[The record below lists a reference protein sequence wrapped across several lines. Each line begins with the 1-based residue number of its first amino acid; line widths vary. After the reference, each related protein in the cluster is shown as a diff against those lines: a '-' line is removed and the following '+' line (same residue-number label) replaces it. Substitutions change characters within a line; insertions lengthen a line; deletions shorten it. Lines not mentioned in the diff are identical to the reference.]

1 MDFSLLRKN
10 NFMNYEKERK
20 IREITKE
27 VLNSKCID
35 CHNGKPEFIS
45 LNNAVFICRNCYRNI
60 HQKFPVKISRII
72 KNNLKSLSLKD
83 LQYLY
88 FGGNKKMLE
97 FMKYEYPKLI
107 KINSFSV
114 YKTVAMEYY
123 RNWLSYLVEG
133 GNKPMKP
140 DIEIAYYSIEDK
152 LHNNNYLSNNDS
164 DVITIDFINDCYNY
178 NDKYNNSITN
188 FINKKKHETNRQ
200 NLINNNNINNNN
212 NFKENTRLKF
222 KTDKD
227 YYQKSE
233 PSNNLKE
240 FLNYYKAINKNNYEK
255 YVSNQSNKNINTNSN
270 INININNDNFSKTQ
284 NNFNKNITNNEDIYY
299 ITNRRKKMSQDNII
313 EEIDNNFDLSN
324 NEKNNYN
331 NKIIKG
337 FKTNNRIYI
346 KPKHTFIKSF
356 EREPTNVDIVSR
368 PLNELKINEVYISTN
383 NNNNVNNNNND
394 ISPKMAIKVKR
405 ESKNKIE
412 EKIIKKNNNI
422 NNNNSQNENENIPK
436 KFNKNKIKVGGVRSK
451 YAKKKINN
459 NFPKKNKINGDKDNK
474 DKDKEKNKIINDKE
488 NDKNYNTQEPDN
500 TEIDN
505 TKSNINEVSISNFS
519 SLNLNNLN
527 NINND
532 IVKKKNLNNNDN
544 GDNFYSNFDK
554 KHYKNY
560 STVEHSQQ
568 FEIISK
574 NGVDTT
580 RDDKSYEESY
590 DDTQNT
596 IQTLPLNKSMRHF
609 YSRYPRK
616 MKRTK
621 TNRRKLNDENKKKE
635 KKEKNK
641 YLKLKREKS
650 EIIQSLKVLLKKK
663 EQMKNENNNNINNND
678 NNEEFSNYKTT
689 DNELK
694 KKIFV
699 NKIKNEELNKIIINE
714 NKRRRKGSSNNNE
727 NNNKNIEFFDEK
739 YQDKKIYVK
748 QNEELI
754 GDKNSIRSKYKN
766 KKTKNSDN

>member
-188 FINKKKHETNRQ
+188 FINKKKHETNRP

-227 YYQKSE
+227 YYQKSV

>member
-1 MDFSLLRKN
+1 
-10 NFMNYEKERK
+10 MNYEKERK

-188 FINKKKHETNRQ
+188 FINKKKHETNRP

-532 IVKKKNLNNNDN
+532 IVKKK
-544 GDNFYSNFDK
+544 
-554 KHYKNY
+554 
-560 STVEHSQQ
+560 
-568 FEIISK
+568 I
-574 NGVDTT
+574 
-580 RDDKSYEESY
+580 
-590 DDTQNT
+590 
-596 IQTLPLNKSMRHF
+596 
-609 YSRYPRK
+609 
-616 MKRTK
+616 
-621 TNRRKLNDENKKKE
+621 
-635 KKEKNK
+635 
-641 YLKLKREKS
+641 
-650 EIIQSLKVLLKKK
+650 
-663 EQMKNENNNNINNND
+663 
-678 NNEEFSNYKTT
+678 
-689 DNELK
+689 
-694 KKIFV
+694 
-699 NKIKNEELNKIIINE
+699 
-714 NKRRRKGSSNNNE
+714 
-727 NNNKNIEFFDEK
+727 
-739 YQDKKIYVK
+739 
-748 QNEELI
+748 
-754 GDKNSIRSKYKN
+754 
-766 KKTKNSDN
+766 